1 MFFKNLSAYKLT
13 SPINAT
19 LEQIE
24 SHLKSFSFSPCGTFD
39 AKKSGFAPPIEDGEL
54 FTHVIS
60 PYVMFCVKTEE
71 KIIPESSVKTAVNE
85 RVKIIRKEECRP
97 VGRAERVNMREE
109 FIYNSLPHALSKTT
123 LTYGYIDTI
132 SGWVFIDAGTPAKAE
147 DILSKLRDALG
158 SLSCIRL
165 ENHVGIAL
173 AIKKPTEWLKSH
185 GQDLFEIGCDYSLEH
200 RSGEKTTYKNTHP
213 DSDYVFSCL
222 ESGMFVTKLSMHMGD
237 KLSFSIDQ
245 NMNIKQLKFS
255 EKLIAENQEKCD
267 IESHADQFDADF
279 SIMTGEI
286 SNLIESLVSAYT
298 QN

>member
-1 MFFKNLSAYKLT
+1 MFFKNLAAYKLT
-13 SPINAT
+13 APINAT
-19 LEQIE
+19 PEQIE
-24 SHLKSFSFSPCGTFD
+24 SHLKLLSFSPCGTFD
-39 AKKSGFAPPIEDGEL
+39 AKKSGFAPPVEDGEL

-60 PYVMFCVKTEE
+60 PYVMFCVKAEE
-71 KIIPESSVKTAVNE
+71 KIIPESSVKAAVKDW
-85 RVKIIRKEECRP
+85 VKRENRTVSRKEREI
-97 VGRAERVNMREE
+97 MREE

-123 LTYGYIDTI
+123 LTYGYIDTRND
-132 SGWVFIDAGTPAKAE
+132 WVFIDTGSPAKAE

-165 ENHVGIAL
+165 EHHVGIDL

-185 GQDLFEIGCDYSLEH
+185 GQDLFEIGCDYNLEH

-222 ESGMFVTKLSMHMGD
+222 ESGMFVTKLSVHMDD

-245 NMNIKQLKFS
+245 NMNIKKLKFS
-255 EKLIAENQEKCD
+255 EELIAENQEKCD
-267 IESHADQFDADF
+267 IESHSDQFDADF